1 MTESADNEIA
11 RIGRWMHL
19 AFWLVVLGLL
29 TLFFSNWYERQQ
41 NPNQRLVTQTAAGY
55 SEVSLERNRRGHY
68 VASGRING
76 HDVVFLLDT
85 GASDVSIPQHIAD
98 RLGLQRGRRAS
109 YQTANGVVYGYLTQL
124 DSVVLGTIELRNVRG
139 SINPNTDSDKILL
152 GMSFLRNLEFTQRGD
167 TLTLR
172 QLGVLED

>member
-1 MTESADNEIA
+1 MTQPAANDDIA
-11 RIGRWMHL
+11 RIGRWMYF

-41 NPNQRLVTQTAAGY
+41 NPNRQLETRTAAGY
-55 SEVSLERNRRGHY
+55 SEVSLERNRYGHY

-98 RLGLQRGRRAS
+98 RLGLEHGRRIP
-109 YQTANGVVYGYLTQL
+109 YQTANGLAYGYATQL
-124 DSVVLGTIELRNVRG
+124 DRVALGGIELRNVRG
-139 SINPNTDSDKILL
+139 SINPNTDSDQILL
-152 GMSFLRNLEFTQRGD
+152 GMSFLRQLEFSQRGE
-167 TLTLR
+167 TLTLL
-172 QLGVLED
+172 QVE